1 MSLRGVLAVS
11 LVGTAGAAA
20 CNGQV
25 VDMANVPAGDAGG
38 HATALSEGGPD
49 AGSGSESDA
58 LLQPDASGQD
68 EATVAYEGGAPMDVG
83 GVGVVSSESGA
94 VPICAGP
101 PATCSTPPGLVEPF
115 STIDR
120 VYAWVAG
127 KWVFCTGQATWQ
139 TAPSDAIGV
148 EFTPGS
154 SAPTAGGS
162 TAGGNMYYLV
172 QGPSG
177 PVRGAGFNYQL
188 TYDVSPEGT
197 SYQFNVHP
205 APNSGFWLTL
215 KYSACPRELDVI
227 VFYSTTDSV
236 LIPTN

>member
-1 MSLRGVLAVS
+1 MDMNSRIILLLS
-11 LVGTAGAAA
+11 SVGAFGAAA
-20 CNGQV
+20 CNAQMEPVNGQ
-25 VDMANVPAGDAGG
+25 AGDAGPQSIP
-38 HATALSEGGPD
+38 LSEGGPGLTEGAD
-49 AGSGSESDA
+49 GGNGSESDM
-58 LLQPDASGQD
+58 LGPSDASGRD
-68 EATVAYEGGAPMDVG
+68 EVIVANED
-83 GVGVVSSESGA
+83 VGVVSSESG
-94 VPICAGP
+94 VMPICSGP

-115 STIDR
+115 STIDG

-127 KWVFCTGQATWQ
+127 KWLFCTGRATWQ

-154 SAPTAGGS
+154 SAPTANGS

-205 APNSGFWLTL
+205 APNSGFWLRL

-227 VFYSTTDSV
+227 VFYATTDSV
-236 LIPTN
+236 LIPTD

>member
-1 MSLRGVLAVS
+1 MTGRTLLRALFCGRRQRMDLRVILAVS
-11 LVGTAGAAA
+11 LVGAVGAAA
-20 CNGQV
+20 CGGQWEQV
-25 VDMANVPAGDAGG
+25 KAPADDAGAQSTPLG
-38 HATALSEGGPD
+38 EGGPGD
-49 AGSGSESDA
+49 S
-58 LLQPDASGQD
+58 
-68 EATVAYEGGAPMDVG
+68 
-83 GVGVVSSESGA
+83 GVVSSESGA
-94 VPICAGP
+94 AAGCSGP
-101 PATCSTPPGLVEPF
+101 PASCSTPPGSVEPF
-115 STIDR
+115 STIDG
-120 VYAWVAG
+120 VYAWVRG
-127 KWVFCTGQATWQ
+127 KWLFCTGRETWQ

-154 SAPTAGGS
+154 SAPTAGGG

-205 APNSGFWLTL
+205 APNSGFWLAL
-215 KYSACPRELDVI
+215 KYSACPRELDTI
-227 VFYSTTDSV
+227 VFYATTDSV

>member
-1 MSLRGVLAVS
+1 MSSRVLLAVS
-11 LVGTAGAAA
+11 LVGAAGAAA
-20 CNGQV
+20 CGGQLEQV
-25 VDMANVPAGDAGG
+25 KGQARDAG
-38 HATALSEGGPD
+38 AQSTPLSEGG
-49 AGSGSESDA
+49 SD
-58 LLQPDASGQD
+58 PTGQ
-68 EATVAYEGGAPMDVG
+68 AIMAYESGAPMDPG
-83 GVGVVSSESGA
+83 DLGVVSSESGA
-94 VPICAGP
+94 DPNCAEP

-120 VYAWVAG
+120 VYSWVSG
-127 KWVFCTGQATWQ
+127 KWLFCTGRATWQ
-139 TAPSDAIGV
+139 NQAPSDAIGV

-154 SAPTAGGS
+154 SAPTPRGS

-172 QGPSG
+172 KGPSG

-188 TYDVSPEGT
+188 TYDISPLSS

-205 APNSGFWLTL
+205 APNSGFWLRF
-215 KYSACPRELDVI
+215 KYSACPRELDVM